1 MSDIQD
7 EIREVLSHPENVQFE
22 ELEGEESSP
31 LNEPVAN
38 SGDDDIQSE
47 PAQEQPASSG
57 KQVSQEPKQQDPQP
71 EEEADEPLDAGEQ
84 EIDDNYDEATIM
96 DDGEEFELPTG
107 HAKQA
112 ADTILGMT
120 DNVLAV
126 GGGYF
131 VKIRKHKEF
140 YEFEEI
146 IQVVDNQNEKN
157 IRRMKLDEEDKIL
170 LRPLLISILK
180 KKAKKLTP
188 EQQLMGA
195 IISIMMKKAQVV
207 MEIKAENDILTERIL
222 DIIREEKGYS
232 EQDEDY
238 QGQADENEDES
249 ASLRSDKTGNEPEEE
264 YQYEESASASL
275 RSDKPGEETVEEVEE
290 QVVVKQPSSQTIT
303 PAQVMEVAEDDPEEK
318 PAAEKQESGNGTKS
332 DKK

>member
-7 EIREVLSHPENVQFE
+7 EIQEVLSHPENIQFE

-31 LNEPVAN
+31 LNEPVVN
-38 SGDDDIQSE
+38 NGGVDMQSE
-47 PAQEQPASSG
+47 PAQEKTHSQEQPDDTG
-57 KQVSQEPKQQDPQP
+57 TPVSQEPKQQDPQP

-84 EIDDNYDEATIM
+84 EIDDNYDEATVI
-96 DDGEEFELPTG
+96 DDDEEFELPTG

-131 VKIRKHKEF
+131 VKIRKHKEY

-146 IQVVDNQNEKN
+146 IQVIDNQNEKN
-157 IRRMKLDEEDKIL
+157 VKRIKLDEEDKIL
-170 LRPLLISILK
+170 LRPLLITILK

-195 IISIMMKKAQVV
+195 IISIMMKKAQMV

-238 QGQADENEDES
+238 QEQADENDDEPE
-249 ASLRSDKTGNEPEEE
+249 NEPEEE
-264 YQYEESASASL
+264 YQEE
-275 RSDKPGEETVEEVEE
+275 DPGEETVEEVEE

-318 PAAEKQESGNGTKS
+318 PASEKQAKG

>member
-7 EIREVLSHPENVQFE
+7 EIQEVLSHPENVQFE

-31 LNEPVAN
+31 LNEPVVNNDGA
-38 SGDDDIQSE
+38 GIQSE
-47 PAQEQPASSG
+47 PAQEQSNSQEQQADTGTPASQ
-57 KQVSQEPKQQDPQP
+57 KPQQEPQP

-84 EIDDNYDEATIM
+84 EIDDNYAEATVI
-96 DDGEEFELPTG
+96 DDEEEFEIPTG

-120 DNVLAV
+120 DNVLAI

-131 VKIRKHKEF
+131 VKLRKHKEY

-146 IQVVDNQNEKN
+146 IHVIDNQNEKN
-157 IRRMKLDEEDKIL
+157 VKRIKLDEEDKVL
-170 LRPLLISILK
+170 LRPLLITILK

-195 IISIMMKKAQVV
+195 IISIMMKKAQMV

-238 QGQADENEDES
+238 QEQADENEDKQE
-249 ASLRSDKTGNEPEEE
+249 KEPEEE
-264 YQYEESASASL
+264 YQEEEPE
-275 RSDKPGEETVEEVEE
+275 DETVEEVEE
-290 QVVVKQPSSQTIT
+290 RVVVKREPAQTIT
-303 PAQVMEVAEDDPEEK
+303 PAQVMEVAEDEPEEK
-318 PAAEKQESGNGTKS
+318 PASEKQQASNQAKS